1 MYINSFTKFGNDFL
15 LIVYMFC
22 RNYGCDK
29 RGVEHMKKC
38 SILAFM
44 EKHQQLVKENNQLR
58 KQIEANK

>member
-1 MYINSFTKFGNDFL
+1 
-15 LIVYMFC
+15 MFC